1 VEGERQKGQQT
12 KGKFGSRAH
21 LTPDR
26 AIEKD
31 FSFVRSNCHQITV
44 WALKDLM
51 RERQRERSRWVSER
65 AREIEGQRD
74 RVCVR
79 ETET

>member
-1 VEGERQKGQQT
+1 VEGERQKGQET
-12 KGKFGSRAH
+12 KGKYGLRAH

-26 AIEKD
+26 TIEKD
-31 FSFVRSNCHQITV
+31 LSFVRSNCHQITV

-51 RERQRERSRWVSER
+51 RERQRERSRCVSER
-65 AREIEGQRD
+65 ARETE
-74 RVCVR
+74 CVR